1 MSTPHTSYCFH
12 LSESHDIWVLLL
24 VCVPL
29 DYSTICQSICNDQTI
44 LSIRVPGMVVDAYS
58 RVSRR
63 REKKRDTVNLVSQC
77 STLYSY
83 LLLGVLVTCT
93 SYTCTC
99 TIVVVVVVAFTNKLL
114 WSRWSRMLV
123 AKPLEGLCVA
133 FSMISTE
140 RVSLFDI
147 LLEQNRSGIRDLF
160 RKLMPSHHSKE
171 VIIQQ

>member
-1 MSTPHTSYCFH
+1 M
-12 LSESHDIWVLLL
+12 LLL

-83 LLLGVLVTCT
+83 LLLRVLVTCT

-99 TIVVVVVVAFTNKLL
+99 TIVVVVVVSHSQTSYYGRGGQEC
-114 WSRWSRMLV
+114 WSRNPLRDYVLHLV
-123 AKPLEGLCVA
+123 WFLQKGYLYLIFC
-133 FSMISTE
+133 
-140 RVSLFDI
+140 L
-147 LLEQNRSGIRDLF
+147 
-160 RKLMPSHHSKE
+160 SKTAQASE
-171 VIIQQ
+171 IYFANWCLPIIQRRS